1 MKKII
6 LLLVTLMLLAGCA
19 TQHRESVLT
28 GQLEGLQVGDTIF
41 LTTIILPG
49 WNTERVDTFW
59 VNTPDVF
66 TIKKELDHT
75 TFFMVTYAPKD
86 APRID
91 SPIIGEPLLVQPD
104 VSIELEGTIHTI
116 GALDKK
122 GGFYNDSLVARL
134 DSFTNAFYRAII
146 QTYDKRMKAYEANQ
160 TDSMDLF
167 TQQLNDMEP
176 SNEQRELENYIA
188 NEVNDSEYAAYLY
201 LIRLY
206 DVTCTQLEERFNR
219 FTPEVK
225 ASYMGQQLSN
235 MLRILKNIEPGNTPS
250 EFTVRDMEGVQHSL
264 SDYRGKYLL
273 IYNWGMCPGTIWV
286 HPQLLELYGTYHDKG
301 FEVLSLTDYDFF
313 ATHESLKEVP
323 EVQPLFN
330 HPWPVVLTDAE
341 ENNFIKKDY
350 YLSGVPLMM
359 LISPDGVTMA
369 RGFGDIFTVV
379 KDMLTEH
386 LD

>member
-6 LLLVTLMLLAGCA
+6 LLLVTLTLLAGCA

-41 LTTIILPG
+41 LTTIILPD

-59 VNTPDVF
+59 VNTPNVF

-75 TFFMVTYAPKD
+75 TFFMITHAPKD
-86 APRID
+86 APRIN
-91 SPIIGEPLLVQPD
+91 SPISGEPLLVQPG
-104 VSIELEGTIHTI
+104 VSIQLEGTVQFI

-134 DSFTNAFYRAII
+134 DSFTNVYYSALI
-146 QTYDKRMKAYEANQ
+146 QTYNKRMKAHEANEE
-160 TDSMDLF
+160 DSVILF
-167 TQQLNDMEP
+167 TQQLNDMGP
-176 SNEQRELENYIA
+176 SKEQSELESYIA

-201 LIRLY
+201 LNQLY
-206 DVTCTQLEERFNR
+206 EVTGTQVEERFNR

-225 ASYMGQQLSN
+225 ATYMGQQLN
-235 MLRILKNIEPGNTPS
+235 GMLRILKNIEPDNTPS

-273 IYNWGMCPGTIWV
+273 LYNWGLCPGTIWV
-286 HPQLLELYGTYHDKG
+286 HPQLLELYDTYYDKG
-301 FEVLSLTDYDFF
+301 FEVLSFTDYDFF
-313 ATHESLKEVP
+313 TAHESLKEVP
-323 EVQPLFN
+323 DVQPLFN

-341 ENNFIKKDY
+341 ENNFIKKEY
-350 YLSGVPLMM
+350 YFLGVPLMM

-369 RGFGDIFTVV
+369 RGFSEICKVA
-379 KDMLTEH
+379 KDTLAEH